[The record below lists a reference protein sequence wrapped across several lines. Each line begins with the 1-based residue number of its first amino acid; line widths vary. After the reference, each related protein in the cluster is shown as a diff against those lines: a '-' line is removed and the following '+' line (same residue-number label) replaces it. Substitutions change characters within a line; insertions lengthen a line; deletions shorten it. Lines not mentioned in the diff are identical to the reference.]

1 MRFMFWIFLAAVAT
15 ILFSF
20 ISDAILT
27 HCAAMPIL
35 KVTGWCET

>member
-20 ISDAILT
+20 ISDVILT

-35 KVTGWCET
+35 KVMGWCGT